1 MILNGIPDSDVSYV
15 VPSIP
20 QKKITLLA
28 GYLLWIYFS
37 SFPPLCKVDRISDHP
52 THVSWMYHISKLTME
67 NPIDQFTAM
76 KWILRRKSSMV
87 YAYYSKNKSFQELS
101 VGSKPKYYFSRKKK
115 KNELPE
121 QGAIVC
127 INWLCNQVDM
137 LG

>member
-67 NPIDQFTAM
+67 NPIEQFTAM

-87 YAYYSKNKSFQELS
+87 YAYY
-101 VGSKPKYYFSRKKK
+101 
-115 KNELPE
+115 
-121 QGAIVC
+121 
-127 INWLCNQVDM
+127 
-137 LG
+137 